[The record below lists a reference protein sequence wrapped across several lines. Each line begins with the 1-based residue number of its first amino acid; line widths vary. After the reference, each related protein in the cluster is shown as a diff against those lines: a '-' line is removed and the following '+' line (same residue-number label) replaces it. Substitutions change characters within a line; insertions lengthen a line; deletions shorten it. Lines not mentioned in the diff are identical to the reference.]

1 MQIYETVLSKDLS
14 FQQKK
19 AFIDK
24 IAQMMKNVPSVIE
37 VKLAPIM
44 IEVHSRVMTNSV
56 KNGREQLS
64 AQIDELI
71 QINQEVAEDFTTL
84 QMELSPL
91 LEIEKKLIE
100 VQDQYL
106 DLEEENGFLEDS

>member
-1 MQIYETVLSKDLS
+1 VLNDCDQLIESVEVEVLELKSQIYETVLRKDLS

-44 IEVHSRVMTNSV
+44 IEVHSTVMTNSV
-56 KNGREQLS
+56 KNGRE
-64 AQIDELI
+64 
-71 QINQEVAEDFTTL
+71 
-84 QMELSPL
+84 
-91 LEIEKKLIE
+91 
-100 VQDQYL
+100 
-106 DLEEENGFLEDS
+106 

>member
-1 MQIYETVLSKDLS
+1 MLNDCDQLIESVQVEVLELKSQIYETVLSKDLS

-56 KNGREQLS
+56 KNGS
-64 AQIDELI
+64 
-71 QINQEVAEDFTTL
+71 
-84 QMELSPL
+84 
-91 LEIEKKLIE
+91 
-100 VQDQYL
+100 
-106 DLEEENGFLEDS
+106 

>member
-1 MQIYETVLSKDLS
+1 MLNDCDQLIESVQVEVLELKMQIYETVLSKDLS

-44 IEVHSRVMTNSV
+44 IEVHSMVMTNSV
-56 KNGREQLS
+56 KNGR
-64 AQIDELI
+64 
-71 QINQEVAEDFTTL
+71 
-84 QMELSPL
+84 
-91 LEIEKKLIE
+91 
-100 VQDQYL
+100 
-106 DLEEENGFLEDS
+106 